1 MSDKIA
7 DLAARRSGGRQPGG
21 PAKARRCPI
30 CGKPAQDKTR
40 PFCSERCRKI
50 DLDRW
55 RGEAYRVPTDEAP
68 DPDGVVPSK
77 EDET

>member
-7 DLAARRSGGRQPGG
+7 DLAARRAQKRQ
-21 PAKARRCPI
+21 AKVRKCPI
-30 CGKPAQDKTR
+30 CGKPAVQASR

-55 RGEAYRVPTDEAP
+55 RTEAYRVPSEEAP
-68 DPDGVVPSK
+68 DPDAPAPRDQEGES
-77 EDET
+77 

>member
-7 DLAARRSGGRQPGG
+7 DLAARRAQMRQ
-21 PAKARRCPI
+21 AKPRKCPI
-30 CGKPAQDKTR
+30 CRKPAVEASR

-55 RGEAYRVPTDEAP
+55 RTEAYRVPVEEEGDDDTAAPTDEE
-68 DPDGVVPSK
+68 S
-77 EDET
+77 ES

>member
-7 DLAARRSGGRQPGG
+7 DLAARRAQKQK
-21 PAKARRCPI
+21 AKPRKCPI
-30 CGKPAQDKTR
+30 CGKPEAEASR

-55 RGEAYRVPTDEAP
+55 RTEAYRVPVEEEPDEDARAP
-68 DPDGVVPSK
+68 EDPES
-77 EDET
+77 ES

>member
-7 DLAARRSGGRQPGG
+7 DLAARRAQKRK
-21 PAKARRCPI
+21 AKPRRCPI
-30 CGKPAQDKTR
+30 CDKTAVEASR

-55 RGEAYRVPTDEAP
+55 RTEAYRVPAEEAP
-68 DPDGVVPSK
+68 DESAPKP
-77 EDET
+77 EDPESES

>member
-7 DLAARRSGGRQPGG
+7 DLAARRAQKRQ
-21 PAKARRCPI
+21 AKPRKCPI
-30 CGKPAQDKTR
+30 CGKPAVQASR

-55 RGEAYRVPTDEAP
+55 RTEAYRVPSEEAP
-68 DPDGVVPSK
+68 DPDAPPPQDQ
-77 EDET
+77 EDES

>member
-7 DLAARRSGGRQPGG
+7 DLAARRAQKQK
-21 PAKARRCPI
+21 AKPRKCPI
-30 CGKPAQDKTR
+30 CGKPEAEASR

-55 RGEAYRVPTDEAP
+55 RTEAYRVPVEEEPDEDAP
-68 DPDGVVPSK
+68 ASDDK
-77 EDET
+77 ESET

>member
-7 DLAARRSGGRQPGG
+7 DLAARRAQKQK
-21 PAKARRCPI
+21 AKPRKCPI
-30 CGKPAQDKTR
+30 CAKAAVEASR

-55 RGEAYRVPTDEAP
+55 RTEAYRVPAEEAP
-68 DPDGVVPSK
+68 DEDAPAPDGK
-77 EDET
+77 EDEP

>member
-7 DLAARRSGGRQPGG
+7 DLAARRAQKRQ
-21 PAKARRCPI
+21 AKPRKCPI
-30 CGKPAQDKTR
+30 CGKPAVQASR

-55 RGEAYRVPTDEAP
+55 RTEAYRVQSEEAP
-68 DPDGVVPSK
+68 DPDAPAPQDQEGEP
-77 EDET
+77 

>member
-7 DLAARRSGGRQPGG
+7 DLAARRAKQRQSKP
-21 PAKARRCPI
+21 RRCPI
-30 CGKPAQDKTR
+30 CGKPAVETSR

-55 RGEAYRVPTDEAP
+55 RTEAYRVPAEEVPDEIAP
-68 DPDGVVPSK
+68 TPEDRDGES
-77 EDET
+77 

>member
-7 DLAARRSGGRQPGG
+7 DLAARRAQRRQ
-21 PAKARRCPI
+21 AKPRKCPI
-30 CGKPAQDKTR
+30 CRKPAVEASR

-55 RGEAYRVPTDEAP
+55 RTEAYRVPVVEADDDTAAAADEE
-68 DPDGVVPSK
+68 S
-77 EDET
+77 ES